1 MMGKIN
7 SKVLISA
14 IGLFVFAACS
24 ELAKHHE
31 NSGQVPLQTYIITY
45 KTTVNQDQLKSQ
57 SIMTQW
63 IDNVNNRFA
72 VQTKT
77 NTEIGERKLS
87 GESLMIQSDGWSY
100 VINLTE
106 KSGFKSKS
114 PDNETLI
121 KTYARPSDEKQF
133 REMIEDENG
142 KILGNEV
149 LLTRQCVVIEIT
161 EAAEEGAK
169 LLTKMWY
176 YNGIPLK
183 MVNKYATMEA
193 ITFDEN
199 VSIPPDKFQVPVDV
213 EINTIPSF

>member
-1 MMGKIN
+1 MF
-7 SKVLISA
+7 SV
-14 IGLFVFAACS
+14 IGLLLFTACS
-24 ELAKHHE
+24 DIEKHNE
-31 NSGQVPLQTYIITY
+31 NSRQEPLRSYIITY
-45 KTTVNQDQLKSQ
+45 KTTVDQDQLKSQ
-57 SIMTQW
+57 SVMTQW

-77 NTEIGERKLS
+77 NTEIGDRKLS
-87 GESLMIQSDGWSY
+87 GESLMIQNDGWSY

-114 PDNETLI
+114 PVDEILI
-121 KTYARPSDEKQF
+121 KTYTRPSDVKQF
-133 REMIEDENG
+133 RKMIEDENG
-142 KILGNEV
+142 KVVGNEV
-149 LLTRQCVVIEIT
+149 FLSKQCLVVEIA
-161 EAAEEGAK
+161 EATEEGAK

-199 VSIPPDKFQVPVDV
+199 VLIPLDKFQVPVDV
-213 EINTIPSF
+213 EINMIPSF

>member
-1 MMGKIN
+1 MF
-7 SKVLISA
+7 SV
-14 IGLFVFAACS
+14 IGLLLFTACS
-24 ELAKHHE
+24 DIEKHNE
-31 NSGQVPLQTYIITY
+31 NSQQEPLRSYIITY
-45 KTTVNQDQLKSQ
+45 KTTVDQDQLKSQ
-57 SIMTQW
+57 SVMTQW

-87 GESLMIQSDGWSY
+87 GESLMIQNDGWSY

-114 PDNETLI
+114 PVDETLI
-121 KTYARPSDEKQF
+121 KTYTRPSNIKQF
-133 REMIEDENG
+133 RKMIEDENG
-142 KILGNEV
+142 KVVGNEV
-149 LLTRQCVVIEIT
+149 FLSKQCLVVEIAET
-161 EAAEEGAK
+161 VEEGVK

-199 VSIPPDKFQVPVDV
+199 VSIPLDKFQVPVDV
-213 EINTIPSF
+213 EINMIPSF